1 MGLVVSIGL
10 ISIGKLSPGFTQ
22 SIKDSLLALDFSEFI
37 LGIVLI
43 FLLFAGSL
51 HVKLDDI
58 KASAKSIFSFA
69 TIGTLIST
77 CLIGTLAFFLLPFIG
92 IVAPFLAC
100 LLFGALISPTDP
112 IAVIGILGK
121 SNLSKSIETNIV
133 GESLF
138 NDGIG
143 VVVFITLLGISSTGL
158 ENMSVSSIGI
168 LFAQEAIGGSLVG
181 LAIGYLGFKLMKSI
195 DDFQS
200 EILISLAM
208 VMGGYSLCSA
218 IHVSGPLAMVVAGLF
233 TGNKGKNE
241 AMSDITM
248 DYLGKFWEVLESI
261 LNAVLFMLIG
271 LEMVIVHLQ
280 FNYLL
285 VGLALAISLVVARY
299 ISLVLPTFL
308 FGLHKKF
315 KKGTLI
321 IMSWGGLRGGISI
334 ALALSLPTES
344 QREVFVPITFTVVFF
359 SIVVQGL
366 TMGKLIK
373 RIGN

>member
-92 IVAPFLAC
+92 IEAPFLAC

-344 QREVFVPITFTVVFF
+344 QREVFVPITFIVVFF

>member
-37 LGIVLI
+37 LGIVLS

-77 CLIGTLAFFLLPFIG
+77 CLIETLAFFLLPFIG
-92 IVAPFLAC
+92 IEAPFLAC

-344 QREVFVPITFTVVFF
+344 QREVFV
-359 SIVVQGL
+359 
-366 TMGKLIK
+366 
-373 RIGN
+373 R